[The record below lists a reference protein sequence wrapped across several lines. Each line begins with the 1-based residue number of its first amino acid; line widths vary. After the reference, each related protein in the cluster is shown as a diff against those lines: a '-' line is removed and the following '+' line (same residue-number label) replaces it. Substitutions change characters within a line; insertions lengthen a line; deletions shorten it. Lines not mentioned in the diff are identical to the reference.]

1 MQNTDPPS
9 PWRRVKIWDLPT
21 RLFHWSLVLLVFA
34 SWLTNRLNLM
44 DLHFLSG
51 YTVMGLLIFRLIWG
65 VLGSETARFRD
76 FLKSPR
82 DAIGHLRHLFV
93 REPDQEI
100 GHNAAGG
107 WMVLGLLSLLVVQ
120 VGTGLCSNDDILVE
134 GPLAKYVGKDMSD
147 RIGTI
152 HAVNFKLIELAVLA
166 HICAVLAYA
175 VFKGQNLV
183 GPMITGTKR
192 LPVSARPPNM
202 ASPMLA
208 AVAIASAVV
217 LATLAATRL

>member
-1 MQNTDPPS
+1 MPTSDPS
-9 PWRRVKIWDLPT
+9 TAWRPVKVWDLPT
-21 RLFHWSLVLLVFA
+21 RVFHWSIVLLVFT
-34 SWLTNRLNLM
+34 SWLTNRLNRM
-44 DLHFLSG
+44 DLHFLAG
-51 YTVMGLLIFRLIWG
+51 YTLVGLLIFRLIWG
-65 VLGSETARFRD
+65 VLGSETARFRE
-76 FLKSPR
+76 FLKSPA
-82 DAIGHLRHLFV
+82 DAVGHLRHLFV
-93 REPDQEI
+93 REPDQEV

-107 WMVLGLLSLLVVQ
+107 WMVLGLLVLLVVQ
-120 VGTGLCSNDDILVE
+120 VATGLCSNDDILVE

-166 HICAVLAYA
+166 HISAVLAYA
-175 VFKGQNLV
+175 VIKGQNLV
-183 GPMITGTKR
+183 RPMITGTKR